1 MKQTKL
7 ESMLEATLNTASG
20 FFVSLLV
27 WQFAVAPAFGFEVS
41 WHSNFI
47 ITGIFTG
54 VSVLRSY
61 LWRRF
66 FNAAFHKRLARVIRG
81 WL

>member
-7 ESMLEATLNTASG
+7 ESMIEATLNTASG

-27 WQFAVAPAFGFEVS
+27 WQFAVTPAFGFEVS

-66 FNAAFHKRLARVIRG
+66 FNAAFHKKLAKIVQG

>member
-7 ESMLEATLNTASG
+7 ESMIEATLNTASG

-66 FNAAFHKRLARVIRG
+66 FNAAFHKRIARY
-81 WL
+81 LLT